1 MLQGIMY
8 NNYFMKNNHLGNST
22 NITLKN
28 NLNLLGMMYI
38 NFNWS
43 KFNMK
48 MHNLSIDLN
57 LWDTIQMGMKLL
69 VNYIYHCLVYNLNY
83 SLSNLLMKS
92 TNYILKLHITNINLI
107 QDQYINY
114 FDNLQH
120 IINHYSIHHLSI
132 SYN

>member
-1 MLQGIMY
+1 MIEGIMH

-22 NITLKN
+22 NTTLKN
-28 NLNLLGMMYI
+28 NLNFLGMTYI

-69 VNYIYHCLVYNLNY
+69 INYIYHCLVDNLNCN
-83 SLSNLLMKS
+83 LSNLLMKS
-92 TNYILKLHITNINLI
+92 TNYILKLHITNIDLK
-107 QDQYINY
+107 QHQYINY

-120 IINHYSIHHLSI
+120 ILNYSIHHFSI
-132 SYN
+132 SHS

>member
-1 MLQGIMY
+1 MIEGIMH
-8 NNYFMKNNHLGNST
+8 NNYLMKNNHLGNST
-22 NITLKN
+22 NTTQKN
-28 NLNLLGMMYI
+28 NLNFLGMTYI

-69 VNYIYHCLVYNLNY
+69 INYIYHCLVDNLNY
-83 SLSNLLMKS
+83 NLSNLLMKS
-92 TNYILKLHITNINLI
+92 TNYILKLHITNIDLK
-107 QDQYINY
+107 QHQYINY

-120 IINHYSIHHLSI
+120 IINHYSIHHFSI
-132 SYN
+132 SHS